1 MTTDQFLKLYNMNVS
16 SKVEEK
22 NWLKY
27 LSWSYARAEFKK
39 VYPDATY
46 EIKMIDNKPYSYD
59 ENLWYMVFTSVTVDW
74 LTHDMWLPV
83 MDYANNA
90 MKNTAY
96 TYKVKDKTWKL
107 VEKTVQAATMF
118 DVNKTIMR
126 CLTKNL
132 AMFGLWLYIY
142 NWEDLP
148 WEPWEQKKQEKKDE
162 DKKRITEEQI
172 MALKDKPER
181 VKKFKNAPEMIAKIR
196 ESYKVSN
203 DSAKALDSIYF
214 LIAWD
219 GNNQWNDWWNDSK
232 AWELQEEVTTAN

>member
-16 SKVEEK
+16 SKVEKK
-22 NWLKY
+22 NWLSY

-46 EIKMIDNKPYSYD
+46 EIKMFDNKPYTYD

-107 VEKTVQAATMF
+107 VEKTVQPATMF

-148 WEPWEQKKQEKKDE
+148 EELWEQKAEQKVEKKDD
-162 DKKRITEEQI
+162 DKPRITEEQI
-172 MALKDKPER
+172 MALKDKVDR
-181 VKKFKNAPEMIAKIR
+181 VKKFKSSAEMVAKIR
-196 ESYKVSN
+196 ESYKVSK

-214 LIAWD
+214 LIAW
-219 GNNQWNDWWNDSK
+219 NEWKNWATDSK
-232 AWELQEEVTTAN
+232 TWELQK